1 MITLFTFKLS
11 FTIKSFVFNELHVK
25 SVDVVIVSCFVPIS
39 SIILVV
45 PTTKLPVISTFPS
58 KVPPVSSTLLPSSV
72 MILVV
77 PTTKLPVISTFPSIV
92 PPVSSTLLPG
102 SVMILVVPT
111 TKSPVISTLPDIEP
125 PVSSNLLSNADCN
138 PAVCVMD
145 KPLSCMVSCFP
156 CYASSTSPIIGRVI
170 VSTVIEPLTSRSPII
185 LKGKMNAFAFA

>member
-1 MITLFTFKLS
+1 L
-11 FTIKSFVFNELHVK
+11 VFNELHDK
-25 SVDVVIVSCFVPIS
+25 SVDGVISSCFVPIS
-39 SIILVV
+39 EIILVV
-45 PTTKLPVISTFPS
+45 PKTKLLVISTS
-58 KVPPVSSTLLPSSV
+58 
-72 MILVV
+72 
-77 PTTKLPVISTFPSIV
+77 PSIV
-92 PPVSSTLLPG
+92 
-102 SVMILVVPT
+102 
-111 TKSPVISTLPDIEP
+111 P